1 MFCSKMF
8 CSRMC
13 FQPKCNWCDLRKKQV
28 HKIIHYCKWM
38 NYYICDDCYNK
49 KLQKEIYYPIKVK

>member
-1 MFCSKMF
+1 
-8 CSRMC
+8 MC
-13 FQPKCNWCDLRKKQV
+13 LQPKCNWCALRKKQV
-28 HKIIHYCKWM
+28 RKITQYCKWM